1 MQRGNLTKVTDR
13 ASTPGGRLALAL
25 ELADLAI
32 AMVEQKL
39 RREHPGAS
47 PDEIE
52 RRVRE
57 WQQTR
62 PGAEHG
68 DAWGR
73 PIPWP
78 RPS

>member
-1 MQRGNLTKVTDR
+1 MDAR
-13 ASTPGGRLALAL
+13 ASSPGGRLAIAL
-25 ELADLAI
+25 ELADLAV

-39 RREHPGAS
+39 RREHPEAS
-47 PDEIE
+47 PQEIDQ
-52 RRVRE
+52 RVRQ
-57 WQQTR
+57 WQHTR

-78 RPS
+78 SRP